1 MILKNTNTSNKNTK
15 PQKYVCKY
23 LICIDSSLNNF
34 SRKIVAFIFIFV
46 NNFIIYCKV
55 KEIIIIYVYIFFND
69 IIITFFVIKFL

>member
-15 PQKYVCKY
+15 PQKYE
-23 LICIDSSLNNF
+23 ICIDSSLNNF

-55 KEIIIIYVYIFFND
+55 KEIIIIYVYIFLND